1 MRKIIIAVVIIIA
14 IVFLYFSFSEIESVV
29 ETLKKGDIRFLL
41 LAFILALVWI
51 YNMAV
56 TLRSTYRLVGLE
68 ENTRHLTLVVSA
80 AYFVNVIA
88 PSAGIGGIAVFLDAA
103 KKRDHSTGRV
113 TVAGALFLLLD
124 YVAFICVL
132 ALGWIVLIRRNNLT
146 AGEITASIIMLVI
159 ALTMAFFVYLGY
171 ISSDKMGRAMAWCA
185 RLINRVVHPFIRRE
199 YIQEERAHHFA
210 EEFSEGISSIKGRTR
225 QLIWPFLFSL
235 NNKAILICILALSFL
250 AFHTPFSVGTIV
262 GGFSIGYLFVI
273 VSPTPAG
280 LGFVEGA
287 LPLAL
292 KSLRVQWEAAVL
304 ITLTYRAATF
314 WFPLAVGAG
323 AFRRLQQLQ
332 KANQTAQ
339 K

>member
-1 MRKIIIAVVIIIA
+1 MRKIIIAIVLIAA
-14 IVFLYFSFSEIESVV
+14 IVFLYFSFSEIESVL
-29 ETLKKGDIRFLL
+29 ETLKKGDVRFLF
-41 LAFILALVWI
+41 LAFLLALVWL

-68 ENTRHLTLVVSA
+68 ENTRHLTLVVA
-80 AYFVNVIA
+80 AANFVNVIA

-103 KKRDHSTGRV
+103 RQRDHSTGRV
-113 TVAGALFLLLD
+113 TVAGALFILLD
-124 YVAFICVL
+124 YAAFICVL

-146 AGEITASIIMLVI
+146 AGEITASIILLAI
-159 ALTMAFFVYLGY
+159 ALTMAFFIYLGY
-171 ISSDKMGRAMAWCA
+171 ISGEKMGCALAWMS
-185 RLINRVVHPFIRRE
+185 RLINRILRPFIRRE
-199 YIQEERAHHFA
+199 YFNEKRAYEFA
-210 EEFSEGISSIKGRTR
+210 EEFSEGMASIKGRTR

-292 KSLRVQWEAAVL
+292 RSLRVQWNAAVL
-304 ITLTYRAATF
+304 VTLTYRAATF
-314 WFPLAVGAG
+314 WFPLAVGAV
-323 AFRRLQQLQ
+323 AFRRLQKLQ
-332 KANQTAQ
+332 KANEVGH